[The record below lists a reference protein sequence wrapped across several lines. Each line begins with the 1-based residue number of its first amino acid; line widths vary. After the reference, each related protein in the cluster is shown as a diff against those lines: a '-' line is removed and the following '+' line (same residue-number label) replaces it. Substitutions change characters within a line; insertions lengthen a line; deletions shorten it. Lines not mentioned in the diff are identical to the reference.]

1 MKWTDLEVIDY
12 ARIIAKRFRLEAN
25 DDCEEDQKLLLLLL
39 HLSDIKA
46 CLVRDGEITL
56 REESNV

>member
-12 ARIIAKRFRLEAN
+12 AQTTIKRFRLEAN
-25 DDCEEDQKLLLLLL
+25 DDNKEDQKLLLLLL

>member
-1 MKWTDLEVIDY
+1 MEWTDLEVIDY
-12 ARIIAKRFRLEAN
+12 ARMTVKRFRLEAN